1 MPRTASTIDGTPD
14 YATLSVTMIDD
25 SGDQRTVSNRIAVDA
40 DAADIEA
47 YVAALAAATNASIFR
62 VEVGQ
67 AYVGAE
73 SPSDAL
79 SDMKSASVYDNVV
92 ALWSDVTAGRTDN
105 TFVPAP
111 KIALFTGDTDNPS
124 ITALSAL
131 NAAFAAIVFGTPA
144 LKSLRYTERREINT
158 RIKV

>member
-1 MPRTASTIDGTPD
+1 MPRTASTVDGTPD
-14 YATLSVTMIDD
+14 FSTLSVTMIDD

-67 AYVGAE
+67 VYVGAE
-73 SPSDAL
+73 SPENAL
-79 SDMKSASVYDNVV
+79 SAMKSASVYDNIVG
-92 ALWSDVTAGRTDN
+92 LWSDVLAGRTDN

-111 KIALFTGDTDNPS
+111 TIALFTGDTDNPS
-124 ITALSAL
+124 ITSLSAL
-131 NAAFAAIVFGTPA
+131 NAAFAAIAFGDPD